1 MPIWLRN
8 YTYNLINEFYENEK
22 REIEKQR
29 GRETLTANSKIPNSA
44 KNLAKVNV
52 PDFVSSVKKPKK

>member
-44 KNLAKVNV
+44 KNLAKVNI

>member
-29 GRETLTANSKIPNSA
+29 GRETLTANSKIPNSE
-44 KNLAKVNV
+44 KNLAKVNI

>member
-8 YTYNLINEFYENEK
+8 YTYNLINQFYENEK

-29 GRETLTANSKIPNSA
+29 GRENLTENSKIPNSA

>member
-44 KNLAKVNV
+44 KNLAKVNI
-52 PDFVSSVKKPKK
+52 PDFVSSVKTPKK

>member
-29 GRETLTANSKIPNSA
+29 GRETLTANSKIPNST